1 MLRCSLRTAAVLV
14 LCAPGFGRASVAMD
28 DTLRTARLLSSGSE
42 TVRIVCFG
50 SSITGI
56 YYHTGSRRA
65 WSDMLEIAL
74 RRLYPA
80 AKLEVI
86 NAGVSGNSTTQA
98 LARIRSDVL
107 DRKPHL
113 VAVMFGMNDMVR
125 NPPNI
130 FHDNLVSIVQ
140 QCRGAGSEVLLM
152 TSNAILPEDARRP
165 EGRLEEF
172 VQIVRDVGRELK
184 APVADCYRAYADVRR
199 ASRRAF
205 GEIMSDTI
213 HPNMRGHKIFAEEVA
228 YAISGRRVSL
238 SDVMPPVPAI
248 PKTLDLLKR
257 GVPVR
262 VLAMKPY
269 DTMIGP
275 ALQRISP
282 GARVQVTAW
291 DVAGKSLG
299 EIEASAKEQG
309 WFRFYRTQGGEKP
322 DLVIV
327 AVPATALAEGDE
339 QFYRHY
345 TWTLNYALSFGPSEW
360 DLFAVLPSVVQPE
373 LGAAGRAAEELAQ
386 RVIAGQDIGWLGR
399 KPNDR
404 TPAAEL
410 LVEWLKAQTAPQR
423 AE

>member
-1 MLRCSLRTAAVLV
+1 
-14 LCAPGFGRASVAMD
+14 
-28 DTLRTARLLSSGSE
+28 
-42 TVRIVCFG
+42 
-50 SSITGI
+50 
-56 YYHTGSRRA
+56 
-65 WSDMLEIAL
+65 
-74 RRLYPA
+74 
-80 AKLEVI
+80 
-86 NAGVSGNSTTQA
+86 
-98 LARIRSDVL
+98 
-107 DRKPHL
+107 
-113 VAVMFGMNDMVR
+113 
-125 NPPNI
+125 
-130 FHDNLVSIVQ
+130 
-140 QCRGAGSEVLLM
+140 
-152 TSNAILPEDARRP
+152 
-165 EGRLEEF
+165 
-172 VQIVRDVGRELK
+172 
-184 APVADCYRAYADVRR
+184 
-199 ASRRAF
+199 
-205 GEIMSDTI
+205 
-213 HPNMRGHKIFAEEVA
+213 
-228 YAISGRRVSL
+228 
-238 SDVMPPVPAI
+238 
-248 PKTLDLLKR
+248 
-257 GVPVR
+257 VPVR

-360 DLFAVLPSVVQPE
+360 DLFAVLPSVAQPE